1 MTKLDNYPLL
11 THKNTYPVF
20 PTHRGVCGVCFINVI
35 DRQNY
40 IILQ

>member
-11 THKNTYPVF
+11 THKNTVF
-20 PTHRGVCGVCFINVI
+20 PTHSAVYGVCFINVI